1 MNINETII
9 AVGNGGYNLATDLI
23 AANLFPCARLIVCD
37 TNEKDLEKN
46 SVNAAESFLLEKL
59 RKSVKSGDTT
69 LVDDIIEKASDS
81 VIVCATLGG
90 MTGSKY
96 APLIALD
103 AILKG
108 KFVCSFFSMP
118 YGFEGEQKTKR
129 AMNARMQLIAS
140 SNFAIQQNN
149 DRLKEVE
156 SLRLNDI
163 DKPIVET
170 IKSAMS
176 HKSLEEIAFSVNV
189 DLQEYIPE
197 EYRVKDIPLLWFQ
210 NDCYR
215 GITAEDRKDVFNLY

>member
-1 MNINETII
+1 MKETII
-9 AVGNGGYNLATDLI
+9 AVGNGGYNLATDII
-23 AANLFPCARLIVCD
+23 AAGLFPDARLIVCD

-46 SVNAAESFLLEKL
+46 SVTATESFFLEKL
-59 RKSVKSGDTT
+59 RKSVKSCDTT
-69 LVDDIIEKASDS
+69 LVDDIVEKASDS

-129 AMNARMQLIAS
+129 AMNARMQFIAS
-140 SNFAIQQNN
+140 SNLAVQQNN

-156 SLRLNDI
+156 SLGVNDI
-163 DKPIVET
+163 DKPIVGT
-170 IKSAMS
+170 IKSAMG
-176 HKSLEEIAFSVNV
+176 HKSLEELAYDSNNAE
-189 DLQEYIPE
+189 LQAYIPE
-197 EYRVKDIPLLWFQ
+197 EFCIKDFPLVWIR

-215 GITAEDRKDVFNLY
+215 GITDECRKRVFNLY

>member
-1 MNINETII
+1 MKKTII

-23 AANLFPCARLIVCD
+23 TAGLFPDARLIVCD

-46 SVNAAESFLLEKL
+46 SVDAVESFLLEKL
-59 RKSVKSGDTT
+59 RKSVKSGDMT
-69 LVDDIIEKASDS
+69 LVDDIVDKTTDK

-90 MTGSKY
+90 MTGSKF
-96 APLIALD
+96 APLIALN

-129 AMNARMQLIAS
+129 AMNARMQLIVS
-140 SNFAIQQNN
+140 SNLAVQQNK

-156 SLRLNDI
+156 SLELNDI
-163 DKPIVET
+163 DKPLVET

-176 HKSLEEIAFSVNV
+176 HKSLDEIAFSVNV

-197 EYRVKDIPLLWFQ
+197 EYRVKDIPLLWFR

-215 GITAEDRKDVFNLY
+215 GITADDRKDVFNLY

>member
-1 MNINETII
+1 MKETII
-9 AVGNGGYNLATDLI
+9 AVGNGGYNLATDII
-23 AANLFPCARLIVCD
+23 AAGLFSDARLIVCD

-59 RKSVKSGDTT
+59 RKSVKSGDAN
-69 LVDDIIEKASDS
+69 LVDDIVEKASGS

-140 SNFAIQQNN
+140 SNLVVQQNN

-156 SLRLNDI
+156 SLGLNDI
-163 DKPIVET
+163 DKPLVET

-189 DLQEYIPE
+189 DFQEYIPE
-197 EYRVKDIPLLWFQ
+197 EYRVKDIPLLWFR

-215 GITAEDRKDVFNLY
+215 GITADDRKDVFNLY

>member
-1 MNINETII
+1 MNETII
-9 AVGNGGYNLATDLI
+9 VVGNGGYNLAADLI
-23 AANLFPCARLIVCD
+23 SAGLFPEARLIVCD

-46 SVNAAESFLLEKL
+46 SANATESFILEKL
-59 RKSVKSGDTT
+59 RKSVKSGDTA
-69 LVDDIIEKASDS
+69 LVDDIVEKASDS

-140 SNFAIQQNN
+140 SNLVVQQNN

-156 SLRLNDI
+156 SLGLNDI
-163 DKPIVET
+163 DKPLVET

-176 HKSLEEIAFSVNV
+176 HKSLEEMAFSINV

-197 EYRVKDIPLLWFQ
+197 KYRVKDTPLLWFR

-215 GITAEDRKDVFNLY
+215 GITADDRKDVFNLY

>member
-1 MNINETII
+1 MQKTII
-9 AVGNGGYNLATDLI
+9 AVGNGGYNIASDLFATE
-23 AANLFPCARLIVCD
+23 LFPDARLIVCD

-69 LVDDIIEKASDS
+69 LVDDIIEQTSDS
-81 VIVCATLGG
+81 VIICATLGG

-118 YGFEGEQKTKR
+118 YGFEGEQKTKH
-129 AMNARMQLIAS
+129 AMNARMQLIVS
-140 SNFAIQQNN
+140 SNLAVQQNN

-156 SLRLNDI
+156 SLGLNDI
-163 DKPIVET
+163 DKPLVET

-176 HKSLEEIAFSVNV
+176 HKSLEELAYGSNNAE
-189 DLQEYIPE
+189 LQAYIPE
-197 EYRVKDIPLLWFQ
+197 EFRIKDFPLVWIRD
-210 NDCYR
+210 DCYR
-215 GITAEDRKDVFNLY
+215 GITEKDRKSIFDLY

>member
-1 MNINETII
+1 MKETII
-9 AVGNGGYNLATDLI
+9 AVGNGGYNLATDII
-23 AANLFPCARLIVCD
+23 AAGLFPDARLIVCD

-46 SVNAAESFLLEKL
+46 SVNAVESFLLEKL
-59 RKSVKSGDTT
+59 RESVKSGDTN
-69 LVDDIIEKASDS
+69 LVDDIVEKASDS

-96 APLIALD
+96 DPLIALD

-140 SNFAIQQNN
+140 SNLVIQQNN

-156 SLRLNDI
+156 SLGLNDI
-163 DKPIVET
+163 DKPLVET

-176 HKSLEEIAFSVNV
+176 NRTLEELANEPNNEA
-189 DLQEYIPE
+189 LQAYIPE
-197 EYRVKDIPLLWFQ
+197 EYRVSGLPLIWLRS
-210 NDCYR
+210 DTYR
-215 GITAEDRKDVFNLY
+215 GITDEDRKGIFNIY

>member
-1 MNINETII
+1 MNETII

-23 AANLFPCARLIVCD
+23 AAGLFPDSRLIVCD

-46 SVNAAESFLLEKL
+46 SANATETFLLEKL
-59 RKSVKSGDTT
+59 RKKVKSYDAP
-69 LVDDIIEKASDS
+69 LVEDIVAKTSDS

-96 APLIALD
+96 APLIALE

-118 YGFEGEQKTKR
+118 YEFEGEQKTKR

-140 SNFAIQQNN
+140 SNFAVQQNN

-156 SLRLNDI
+156 SLGLNDI
-163 DKPIVET
+163 DKPLVET
-170 IKSAMS
+170 LKSAM
-176 HKSLEEIAFSVNV
+176 KDRTLVELAN
-189 DLQEYIPE
+189 DPKNDALQEYIPE
-197 EYRVKDIPLLWFQ
+197 EYRVKELPLVWLRS
-210 NDCYR
+210 DTYR
-215 GITAEDRKDVFNLY
+215 GITDEDRKGIFNLY

>member
-1 MNINETII
+1 MKETII
-9 AVGNGGYNLATDLI
+9 AVGNGGYNLATGII
-23 AANLFPCARLIVCD
+23 AAGLFPDARLIVCD

-46 SVNAAESFLLEKL
+46 STNAAESFLLEKL
-59 RKSVKSGDTT
+59 RKTVKAGDTT
-69 LVDDIIEKASDS
+69 LVDDIVEKASDS

-90 MTGSKY
+90 VTGSKY

-103 AILKG
+103 AILRG
-108 KFVCSFFSMP
+108 KFVCSFFSIP

-140 SNFAIQQNN
+140 SNLAVQQNN

-156 SLRLNDI
+156 SLGLNDI
-163 DKPIVET
+163 DKPLVET

-176 HKSLEEIAFSVNV
+176 HKSLEEMAFSVNI

-197 EYRVKDIPLLWFQ
+197 EYRVKDIPLLWFR

-215 GITAEDRKDVFNLY
+215 GITADDRKDVFNLY

>member
-1 MNINETII
+1 MKETII

-23 AANLFPCARLIVCD
+23 AAGLFPDARLIVCD

-46 SVNAAESFLLEKL
+46 SVNAVESFLLEKL
-59 RKSVKSGDTT
+59 RKSVKASDTT
-69 LVDDIIEKASDS
+69 LVDGIVEKASDS
-81 VIVCATLGG
+81 VIICTTLGG

-103 AILKG
+103 TILKG

-140 SNFAIQQNN
+140 SNLVVQQNN

-156 SLRLNDI
+156 SLGLNDI
-163 DKPIVET
+163 DKPLVET

-197 EYRVKDIPLLWFQ
+197 EYRVKDKPLLWFR

-215 GITAEDRKDVFNLY
+215 GITADDRKDVFNLY

>member
-1 MNINETII
+1 MKETII
-9 AVGNGGYNLATDLI
+9 AIGNGGYNLATDLI
-23 AANLFPCARLIVCD
+23 AAGLFPDARLIVCD

-59 RKSVKSGDTT
+59 RKSVKSGDTN
-69 LVDDIIEKASDS
+69 LVDDIVEKASDS
-81 VIVCATLGG
+81 VIICATLGG

-129 AMNARMQLIAS
+129 AMNARMQLIVS
-140 SNFAIQQNN
+140 SNLAVQQNN
-149 DRLKEVE
+149 ERLKEVE
-156 SLRLNDI
+156 SLGLNDL
-163 DKPIVET
+163 DKPLVET

-176 HKSLEEIAFSVNV
+176 HKSLEEMAFSVNV

-197 EYRVKDIPLLWFQ
+197 EYRVKDIPLLWFR

-215 GITAEDRKDVFNLY
+215 GISADDRKDVFNLY